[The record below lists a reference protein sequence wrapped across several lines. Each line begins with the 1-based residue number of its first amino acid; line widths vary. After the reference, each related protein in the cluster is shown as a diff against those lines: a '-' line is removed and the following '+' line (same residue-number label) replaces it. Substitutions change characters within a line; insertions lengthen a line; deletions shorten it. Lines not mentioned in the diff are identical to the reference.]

1 VTGLRRLVFDH
12 RMLTAWL
19 IGCALLMKILVP
31 AGFMPVM
38 TNGVMRIAI
47 CGGSVAADP
56 APAAMP
62 MSKMMH
68 APMSAAMPGMTHD
81 QDKPDHQGR
90 EMPCAFSGLSMA
102 SIAAADPLLLA
113 IALAFVVT
121 LGFRAVPAMARAV
134 PAHLRP
140 PLRGPPVL
148 I

>member
-1 VTGLRRLVFDH
+1 MTGLRRLSFDH
-12 RMLTAWL
+12 GMLTAWL

-38 TNGVMRIAI
+38 TNGIMRIAI
-47 CGGSVAADP
+47 CGGSVMADP
-56 APAAMP
+56 MVAMP
-62 MSKMMH
+62 MSEAMH
-68 APMSAAMPGMTHD
+68 APMSAAMPGMEHHP
-81 QDKPDHQGR
+81 DKPDHQGR

-121 LGFRAVPAMARAV
+121 LGFRALPAMVRAV